1 MIISNNQNVI
11 KLRKK
16 KNVKNDKKKMK
27 KEKRRTSDKKMC
39 KYNLRRLLEH
49 CTRRNGRYKVQNVV
63 IFAKAV
69 VTGFDLVN
77 LG

>member
-1 MIISNNQNVI
+1 M
-11 KLRKK
+11 RG
-16 KNVKNDKKKMK
+16 
-27 KEKRRTSDKKMC
+27 
-39 KYNLRRLLEH
+39 YNLRRLQEH
-49 CTRRNGRYKVQNVV
+49 CTRKNGRCKAQNVV